1 MPGVARRA
9 RPPTASEQP
18 AATKTAAHQTASDLA
33 DTGIGVIPSG
43 SRLAGSNIVQ
53 RVSVFAA
60 ATGIGSWPGSS
71 PREAAEIVIGELHTL
86 PHLVELPA
94 RGVGADIIGRAG
106 ALLIDIGIDTV
117 PRGYRIANGRS
128 AVVRR
133 AASLLDEDIDALEEA
148 WEKAGLRGGT
158 RTVKV
163 QAPGPITLA
172 AQLELPGG
180 HRAIT
185 DPGALRDLAGSL
197 AEGVAAHRAQIER
210 RLDSPVVVQFD
221 EPSLPAALEGR
232 LTGVTS
238 LTPVHPVDESVAIGL
253 LDDCV
258 ALVGA
263 EVAVH
268 SCAAGLPW
276 KGLQRSGIHAISV
289 DVSTLTAADLDGVG
303 DFVDSGRTVLLGV
316 VPTTP
321 PAARP
326 SSEEVAK
333 GAVAVTD
340 RLGFARSVL
349 RERIG
354 ITPACGLAATTPQ
367 WARTAVELAQKA
379 ADAFGEDPDAI

>member
-1 MPGVARRA
+1 M
-9 RPPTASEQP
+9 
-18 AATKTAAHQTASDLA
+18 
-33 DTGIGVIPSG
+33 
-43 SRLAGSNIVQ
+43 GSNIVK
-53 RVSVFAA
+53 RVSAFAA

-71 PREAAEIVIGELHTL
+71 PRDAAEIVTGELHTL

-94 RGVGADIIGRAG
+94 RGVGADLIGRAA
-106 ALLIDIGIDTV
+106 ALLVDIGIDTV

-163 QAPGPITLA
+163 QAPGPVTLA

-185 DPGALRDLAGSL
+185 DPGAVRDLAGSL
-197 AEGVAAHRAQIER
+197 AEGMTAHREQLQR
-210 RLDSPVVVQFD
+210 RLDTPVVVQFD

-232 LTGVTS
+232 LTGVTG
-238 LTPVHPVDESVAIGL
+238 LTPVHSVDKSVAIGL

-258 ALVGA
+258 ALVGS
-263 EVAVH
+263 EVALH

-276 KGLQRSGIHAISV
+276 EALQRSSISAVSV

-303 DFVDSGRTVLLGV
+303 EFVDSGRTVLLGV
-316 VPTTP
+316 VATTTP
-321 PAARP
+321 TVRP
-326 SSEEVAK
+326 SAEEVAK
-333 GAVAVTD
+333 AAVAVTD

-354 ITPACGLAATTPQ
+354 ISPACGLAGATPQ
-367 WARTAVELAQKA
+367 WARTAIELAQKA
-379 ADAFGEDPDAI
+379 ADAFAEDPDAI

>member
-1 MPGVARRA
+1 
-9 RPPTASEQP
+9 
-18 AATKTAAHQTASDLA
+18 
-33 DTGIGVIPSG
+33 
-43 SRLAGSNIVQ
+43 
-53 RVSVFAA
+53 VSVFAA

-94 RGVGADIIGRAG
+94 RGVGADMIGRAA
-106 ALLIDIGIDTV
+106 ALLVDIGIDTV
-117 PRGYRIANGRS
+117 PRGYRIATGRS
-128 AVVRR
+128 AVARR
-133 AASLLDEDIDALEEA
+133 AASLLDEDIDAFEEA
-148 WEKAGLRGGT
+148 WEKAGLRGGS

-197 AEGVAAHRAQIER
+197 AEGLSAHRTQLER
-210 RLDSPVVVQFD
+210 RLATPVVVQLD
-221 EPSLPAALEGR
+221 EPTLPAALEGR

-238 LTPVHPVDESVAIGL
+238 LSPVHPVDESVAIGL

-258 ALVGA
+258 AVVGA
-263 EVAVH
+263 EVALH

-276 KGLQRSGIHAISV
+276 KALQRSSIHAVSV
-289 DVSTLTAADLDGVG
+289 DMYTLTAGDLDGVG

-316 VPTTP
+316 VPTSAPTT
-321 PAARP
+321 RP
-326 SSEEVAK
+326 SAEEIAK
-333 GAVAVTD
+333 AAVTVTD

-354 ITPACGLAATTPQ
+354 ITPACGLAGATPQ
-367 WARTAVELAQKA
+367 WARTAIELAQKA
-379 ADAFGEDPDAI
+379 ADAFAEDPDAI

>member
-1 MPGVARRA
+1 
-9 RPPTASEQP
+9 
-18 AATKTAAHQTASDLA
+18 
-33 DTGIGVIPSG
+33 
-43 SRLAGSNIVQ
+43 
-53 RVSVFAA
+53 VSVFAA

-94 RGVGADIIGRAG
+94 RGIGADMIGRAA
-106 ALLIDIGIDTV
+106 ALLVDIGIDTV
-117 PRGYRIANGRS
+117 PRGYRIASGRS

-172 AQLELPGG
+172 AHLELPGG

-185 DPGALRDLAGSL
+185 DPGAVRDLAGSL
-197 AEGVAAHRAQIER
+197 AEGVAAHRAQLER
-210 RLDSPVVVQFD
+210 RLETPVVVQFD

-238 LTPVHPVDESVAIGL
+238 FSPVHPVDESVAIGL

-258 ALVGA
+258 AVVGA

-276 KGLQRSGIHAISV
+276 RALQRSSIHAVSV

-303 DFVDSGRTVLLGV
+303 ELVESGRTVMLGV
-316 VPTTP
+316 VPSTP
-321 PAARP
+321 PGAWP
-326 SSEEVAK
+326 SAEEVAK
-333 GAVAVTD
+333 AAVAVTD
-340 RLGFARSVL
+340 RLGFPRSVL

-354 ITPACGLAATTPQ
+354 ISPACGLAGATPQ
-367 WARTAVELAQKA
+367 WARVAIELVQKA
-379 ADAFGEDPDAI
+379 ADAFAEDPDAI

>member
-1 MPGVARRA
+1 M
-9 RPPTASEQP
+9 
-18 AATKTAAHQTASDLA
+18 
-33 DTGIGVIPSG
+33 
-43 SRLAGSNIVQ
+43 
-53 RVSVFAA
+53 
-60 ATGIGSWPGSS
+60 
-71 PREAAEIVIGELHTL
+71 IGELHTL
-86 PHLVELPA
+86 PHLVELPG
-94 RGVGADIIGRAG
+94 RGVGADMIGRAG
-106 ALLIDIGIDTV
+106 ALLVDIGIDTV
-117 PRGYRIANGRS
+117 PRGYRIAAGRS

-172 AQLELPGG
+172 ALLELPGG

-185 DPGALRDLAGSL
+185 DAGAVRDLAGSL
-197 AEGVAAHRAQIER
+197 AEGVAAHRAQLER
-210 RLDSPVVVQFD
+210 RLGTSVVVQFD

-238 LTPVHPVDESVAIGL
+238 FTPVHPVDEAVAIGL

-258 ALVGA
+258 AVVGA
-263 EVAVH
+263 EVALH

-276 KGLQRSGIHAISV
+276 KTLQRSTIRAVSV
-289 DVSTLTAADLDGVG
+289 DVTTLTAADLDGLG

-316 VPTTP
+316 VPTTAP
-321 PAARP
+321 TARP
-326 SSEEVAK
+326 SAEEIAK
-333 GAVAVTD
+333 AAADVTD

-354 ITPACGLAATTPQ
+354 ITPACGLTGATPQ
-367 WARTAVELAQKA
+367 WARTAIELAQKA
-379 ADAFGEDPDAI
+379 ADAFAEDPDAIF